1 MHRASLRL
9 TTLFVVLAGTACSTG
24 SIGTGDTGRLAFQL
38 ASNGTGASASP
49 LASADV
55 LVTRGGNVIVISQ
68 VQLVARRIKLKRVDG
83 ACPTPDLSDAGDGD
97 KGDSPECP
105 NLMLGPLLLV
115 PPLVDGAQTS
125 FSLELPAG
133 MYKDLELQ
141 IHKPTNNTSDA
152 AFLAANPGFMG
163 VSIKMTGTFNGAAFT
178 FTTDITNE
186 VEVEFDTP
194 MEVKIGGTTSLTLL
208 LDVRGW
214 FLDAGGTALLSPLAL
229 TQQGRQ
235 QVEQNIRRSFHA
247 FEDENHDGRKD

>member
-1 MHRASLRL
+1 MHRASLGL
-9 TTLFVVLAGTACSTG
+9 TAMFVVLAGTACSTAP
-24 SIGTGDTGRLAFQL
+24 GDTGRLAFQL

-55 LVTRGGNVIVISQ
+55 SITRGGNVIVISQ

-83 ACPTPDLSDAGDGD
+83 ACPTPDLSEAGDGD
-97 KGDSPECP
+97 KADAPECP
-105 NLMLGPLLLV
+105 NLKLGPLLLV

-125 FSLELPAG
+125 FSIDLPAG
-133 MYKDLELQ
+133 MYKEIELQ

-152 AFLAANPGFMG
+152 AFLAANPGFLG
-163 VSIKMTGTFNGAAFT
+163 VSIRMTGTFNGVPFT

-214 FLDAGGTALLSPLAL
+214 FLDAGGTALLSPAAL

-247 FEDENHDGRKD
+247 FEDEDHNGRKD